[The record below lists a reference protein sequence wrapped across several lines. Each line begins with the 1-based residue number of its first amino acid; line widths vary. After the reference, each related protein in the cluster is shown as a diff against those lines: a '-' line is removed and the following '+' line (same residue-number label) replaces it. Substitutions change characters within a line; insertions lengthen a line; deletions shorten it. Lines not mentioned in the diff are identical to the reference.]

1 MLDSKNKQ
9 IVDTLTSVTKSGD
22 LVWIE
27 VDPTSDKRKHQRSVY
42 AIGEDGTKYETDIKF
57 HIVSSNFVLESYPS
71 LWIKNKDLP
80 GGTYY
85 IYGGNNDITSLRDAI
100 KERYCKDMEPKI
112 EDLEDQLE
120 QICKGI
126 SISTYRDNKINKI
139 L

>member
-1 MLDSKNKQ
+1 
-9 IVDTLTSVTKSGD
+9 

-27 VDPTSDKRKHQRSVY
+27 TDPTSDKRKHQRDMH
-42 AIGEDGTKYETDIKF
+42 AFGEDGTKYETQIRY
-57 HIVSSNFVLESYPS
+57 HIVSSAFVLESTPS

-80 GGTYY
+80 GGIYY
-85 IYGGNNDITSLRDAI
+85 IHGGNNDITSLRDDI

-126 SISTYRDNKINKI
+126 SLSTYRDNKISKI